1 MSRTTKDRLLEILNA
16 ITAVRSHL
24 NYGGLED
31 SLVWDAVCMRLFQIG
46 EVIKGLDKKVLAT
59 YPGIRHSEVIGLR
72 NVLAH
77 RYYELEYEMI
87 EGTVKHD
94 LDQLEI
100 VIRQILSDEGTTWQF
115 RSFADLE
122 NASY

>member
-1 MSRTTKDRLLEILNA
+1 
-16 ITAVRSHL
+16 
-24 NYGGLED
+24 
-31 SLVWDAVCMRLFQIG
+31 MRLFQIG
-46 EVIKGLDKKVLAT
+46 EVTKGLDKKVLAT
-59 YPGIRHSEVIGLR
+59 YPGIRHTEVIGLR

-100 VIRQILSDEGTTWQF
+100 VIRQILADEGTTWQF
-115 RSFADLE
+115 RSFADLT